1 MQLRKGILQMMSASV
16 LNKVVSLISYVLVT
30 RLLSVQEYGLW
41 SFVQNQY
48 SYLVLIS
55 GFGLLSG
62 AFQFGTENRN
72 QKEEFEYYSYCL
84 KNGLLINSVLLLICF
99 ILSFWMDFSLEGV
112 QGYLRVYLPILLLE
126 YILNLLLTV
135 LRCENRISEYARI
148 LNLNTV
154 LIALGTCVGALWG
167 ITGIIVGK
175 YLSYLF
181 SIAQVVK
188 KTRTESK
195 KIKAAQR
202 IRWPQTRSLWHYSLF
217 VGASSAMN
225 CLIHLMDISMIANL
239 IKDPILVAVYKVAT
253 IIPVALSFIPNS
265 IVVALLPNIVQNRN
279 NIPWL
284 KKNIKKMFLGMGL
297 FNLVLCCGL
306 YLFAPIVIAVMSGKQ
321 YLSAVPI
328 FRILMAGYFFEGTFR
343 LLSTNI
349 LAGLRCVNYGLFVSI
364 TSAVIDIVFNLMLIP
379 NYEMAG
385 AAYASLGAMV
395 VSALLAFGYLIWMIY
410 GKERKKEC

>member
-1 MQLRKGILQMMSASV
+1 MMSASV
-16 LNKVVSLISYVLVT
+16 LNKVVSLISNVLVT

-306 YLFAPIVIAVMSGKQ
+306 YLFAPIVIAVVSGKQ

>member
-1 MQLRKGILQMMSASV
+1 MMSASV
-16 LNKVVSLISYVLVT
+16 LNKVVSLISNVLVT

-135 LRCENRISEYARI
+135 LRCENRIPEYARI

-225 CLIHLMDISMIANL
+225 CLIYLMDISMIANL
-239 IKDPILVAVYKVAT
+239 IKDPILVAVYKVAA

-284 KKNIKKMFLGMGL
+284 KKIIKKMFLGMGL

-343 LLSTNI
+343 LLSINI

>member
-1 MQLRKGILQMMSASV
+1 MMSASV
-16 LNKVVSLISYVLVT
+16 LNKVVSLISNVLVT

-328 FRILMAGYFFEGTFR
+328 FRILIAGYFFEGTFR

>member
-1 MQLRKGILQMMSASV
+1 MMSASV
-16 LNKVVSLISYVLVT
+16 LNKVVSLISNVLVT

>member
-1 MQLRKGILQMMSASV
+1 MMSASV

>member
-1 MQLRKGILQMMSASV
+1 
-16 LNKVVSLISYVLVT
+16 
-30 RLLSVQEYGLW
+30 
-41 SFVQNQY
+41 
-48 SYLVLIS
+48 
-55 GFGLLSG
+55 
-62 AFQFGTENRN
+62 
-72 QKEEFEYYSYCL
+72 
-84 KNGLLINSVLLLICF
+84 
-99 ILSFWMDFSLEGV
+99 MDFSLEGV

-135 LRCENRISEYARI
+135 LRCENRIPEYARI

-225 CLIHLMDISMIANL
+225 CLIYLMDISMIANL
-239 IKDPILVAVYKVAT
+239 IKDPILVAVYKVAA

-284 KKNIKKMFLGMGL
+284 KKIIKKMFLGMGL

>member
-1 MQLRKGILQMMSASV
+1 MMSASV
-16 LNKVVSLISYVLVT
+16 LNKVVSLINNVLVT

>member
-1 MQLRKGILQMMSASV
+1 MMSASV
-16 LNKVVSLISYVLVT
+16 LNKVVSLISNVLVT

-41 SFVQNQY
+41 IFVQNQY

-253 IIPVALSFIPNS
+253 SIPVALSFIPNS

-328 FRILMAGYFFEGTFR
+328 FRILIAGYFFEGTFR

>member
-1 MQLRKGILQMMSASV
+1 MMSASV
-16 LNKVVSLISYVLVT
+16 LNKVVSLISNVLVT

-135 LRCENRISEYARI
+135 LRCENRIPEYARI

-225 CLIHLMDISMIANL
+225 CLIYLMDISMIANL
-239 IKDPILVAVYKVAT
+239 IKDPILVAVYKVAA

-284 KKNIKKMFLGMGL
+284 KKIIKKMFLGMGL

-364 TSAVIDIVFNLMLIP
+364 TSAVIDIVFNLMQHCLR
-379 NYEMAG
+379 
-385 AAYASLGAMV
+385 LG
-395 VSALLAFGYLIWMIY
+395 I
-410 GKERKKEC
+410 

>member
-1 MQLRKGILQMMSASV
+1 MMSASV
-16 LNKVVSLISYVLVT
+16 LNKVVSLISNVLVT

-72 QKEEFEYYSYCL
+72 QKEEYYSYCL

-135 LRCENRISEYARI
+135 LWCENRISEYARI

>member
-1 MQLRKGILQMMSASV
+1 MWMQLRKGILQMMSASV
-16 LNKVVSLISYVLVT
+16 LNKVVSLISNVLVT

-135 LRCENRISEYARI
+135 LWCENRISEYARI

-284 KKNIKKMFLGMGL
+284 KKNIKK
-297 FNLVLCCGL
+297 
-306 YLFAPIVIAVMSGKQ
+306 IAKW
-321 YLSAVPI
+321 
-328 FRILMAGYFFEGTFR
+328 
-343 LLSTNI
+343 
-349 LAGLRCVNYGLFVSI
+349 C
-364 TSAVIDIVFNLMLIP
+364 
-379 NYEMAG
+379 
-385 AAYASLGAMV
+385 
-395 VSALLAFGYLIWMIY
+395 
-410 GKERKKEC
+410 

>member
-1 MQLRKGILQMMSASV
+1 MMSASV
-16 LNKVVSLISYVLVT
+16 LNKVVSLISNVLVT

-253 IIPVALSFIPNS
+253 IIPVALGFVPNS

-328 FRILMAGYFFEGTFR
+328 FRILIAGYFFEGTFR

>member
-1 MQLRKGILQMMSASV
+1 MMSASV
-16 LNKVVSLISYVLVT
+16 LNKVVSLISNVLVT

-135 LRCENRISEYARI
+135 LRCENRIPEYARI

-225 CLIHLMDISMIANL
+225 CLIYLMDISMIANL
-239 IKDPILVAVYKVAT
+239 IKDPILVAVYKVAA

-284 KKNIKKMFLGMGL
+284 KKIIKKMFLGMGL

>member
-1 MQLRKGILQMMSASV
+1 MMSASV
-16 LNKVVSLISYVLVT
+16 LNKVVSLISNVLVT

-41 SFVQNQY
+41 IFVQNQY

-328 FRILMAGYFFEGTFR
+328 FRILIAGYFFEGTFR

>member
-253 IIPVALSFIPNS
+253 TIPVALSFIPNS

>member
-1 MQLRKGILQMMSASV
+1 MMSASV
-16 LNKVVSLISYVLVT
+16 LNKVVSLISNVLVT

-135 LRCENRISEYARI
+135 LRCENRIPEYARI

>member
-1 MQLRKGILQMMSASV
+1 MMSASV
-16 LNKVVSLISYVLVT
+16 LNKVVSLISNVLVT

-48 SYLVLIS
+48 SYVVLIS

-112 QGYLRVYLPILLLE
+112 QGYLRVYLPILLLA

-253 IIPVALSFIPNS
+253 TIPVALSFIPNS

>member
-1 MQLRKGILQMMSASV
+1 MMSASV
-16 LNKVVSLISYVLVT
+16 LNKVVSLISNVLVT

-135 LRCENRISEYARI
+135 LWCENRISEYARI

>member
-16 LNKVVSLISYVLVT
+16 LNKVVSLISNVLVT

>member
-1 MQLRKGILQMMSASV
+1 MMSASV
-16 LNKVVSLISYVLVT
+16 LNKVVSLISNVLVT

-41 SFVQNQY
+41 IFVQNQY

-253 IIPVALSFIPNS
+253 IIPVALGFVPNS

-328 FRILMAGYFFEGTFR
+328 FRILIAGYFFEGTFR